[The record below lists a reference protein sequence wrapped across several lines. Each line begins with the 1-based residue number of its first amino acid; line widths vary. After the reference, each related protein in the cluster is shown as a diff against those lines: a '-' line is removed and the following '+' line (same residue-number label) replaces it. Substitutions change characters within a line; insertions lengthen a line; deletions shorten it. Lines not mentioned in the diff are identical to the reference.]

1 MAACPFCDTELIKE
15 KREIEKGIYAA
26 VEVCPKCRDEW
37 VDEKEHD
44 RLVELF
50 KRKAFN
56 LSGSIAVRLP
66 KEIADALEI
75 KEGTE
80 LTFTVSKD
88 KKILISKSSK

>member
-1 MAACPFCDTELIKE
+1 MTKCPFCGTKLVEE
-15 KREIEKGIYAA
+15 KREIEKGIFAT
-26 VEVCPKCRDEW
+26 VGVCPKCRDEW

-44 RLVELF
+44 RRVELF

-66 KEIADALEI
+66 KEIANAVGV

-80 LTFTVSKD
+80 LSFNVEN
-88 KKILISKSSK
+88 KKIVISKI

>member
-1 MAACPFCDTELIKE
+1 MAKCPFCETGLAEE
-15 KREIEKGIYAA
+15 KREIEKGVFAT
-26 VEVCPKCRDEW
+26 VEVCPKCKDEW
-37 VDEKEHD
+37 IDEKEHD

-66 KEIADALEI
+66 KEIADVLKI

-80 LTFTVSKD
+80 LYFTVSKD
-88 KKILISKSSK
+88 RKVVISKA

>member
-1 MAACPFCDTELIKE
+1 MAECPFCETGLVEE
-15 KREIEKGIYAA
+15 KREIEKGVFAT
-26 VEVCPKCRDEW
+26 VEVCPKCKDEW
-37 VDEKEHD
+37 IDEKEHD

-66 KEIADALEI
+66 KEIADVLKI

-80 LTFTVSKD
+80 LYITVSKD
-88 KKILISKSSK
+88 EKIVISKA

>member
-1 MAACPFCDTELIKE
+1 MMKCPFCGSKLVKE
-15 KREIEKGIYAA
+15 KREIAKGIFAE
-26 VEVCPKCRDEW
+26 VEVCQKCKDEW

-56 LSGSIAVRLP
+56 LGGSVAVRLP
-66 KEIADALEI
+66 KEIANAMKI

-80 LTFTVSKD
+80 LSFTVKD
-88 KKILISKSSK
+88 KKIVITKS

>member
-1 MAACPFCDTELIKE
+1 MTKCPICGTKLMEE
-15 KREIEKGIYAA
+15 RREIEKGIFAN

-37 VDEKEHD
+37 IDEKEHD

-66 KEIADALEI
+66 KEIANALDV

-80 LTFTVSKD
+80 LAFKIEN
-88 KKILISKSSK
+88 KKIVISKV

>member
-1 MAACPFCDTELIKE
+1 MTGCPFCETGLVEE
-15 KREIEKGIYAA
+15 KREIEKGVFAT
-26 VEVCPKCRDEW
+26 VEVCPKCKDEW
-37 VDEKEHD
+37 IDEKEHD

-66 KEIADALEI
+66 KEIADVLKI

-80 LTFTVSKD
+80 LYITVSKD
-88 KKILISKSSK
+88 EKIVISKA

>member
-1 MAACPFCDTELIKE
+1 MIMAKCPFCETGLVEE
-15 KREIEKGIYAA
+15 KREIEKGVFAT
-26 VEVCPKCRDEW
+26 VEVCPKCKDEW

-66 KEIADALEI
+66 KEIADVLKI

-80 LTFTVSKD
+80 LYITVSKD
-88 KKILISKSSK
+88 EKIVISKA

>member
-1 MAACPFCDTELIKE
+1 MIMTGCPFCETGLVEE
-15 KREIEKGIYAA
+15 KREIEKGVFAT
-26 VEVCPKCRDEW
+26 VEVCPKCKDEW
-37 VDEKEHD
+37 IDEKEHD

-66 KEIADALEI
+66 KEIADVLEI

-80 LTFTVSKD
+80 LYITVSKD
-88 KKILISKSSK
+88 EKIVISKA